1 MQNLLPEFVVN
12 YVFCNADKKFLKFL
26 KNWLPIGNHPFR
38 IQTRI
43 KHASALIS
51 KTLAIFKPI
60 VLKGS
65 NGQTRK
71 YF

>member
-43 KHASALIS
+43 KHEPALIS